1 MVPFRGPFWVQ
12 NRVPFWS
19 SKRVPVWGLNRVRL
33 LFCLRT
39 GQGRHTLVPALGPIL
54 VPALGPILVP
64 IWGPVWA
71 QFWFLFAAFWVSLSI
86 PFGSVIALMVEVV
99 WEDSAYMFYCLYRYH
114 ACECAL
120 AIRSLRFQVAKP

>member
-39 GQGRHTLVPALGPIL
+39 GQGRQILVPALGPIL

-71 QFWFLFAAFWVSLSI
+71 LFWFLFAAFWVSLSI
-86 PFGSVIALMVEVV
+86 PFGSVIAIMVEVV
-99 WEDSAYMFYCLYRYH
+99 WKDSA
-114 ACECAL
+114 
-120 AIRSLRFQVAKP
+120 